1 MSFSFVQMLLALLFT
16 YVSYTTQDLER
27 GNLAIESVRQV
38 ETRLNR
44 KETQF
49 SVIVFGK
56 TLNERHI
63 VSV

>member
-1 MSFSFVQMLLALLFT
+1 MLLALLFT

-27 GNLAIESVRQV
+27 GNLAIEPVHQV

-49 SVIVFGK
+49 SLIVFGK
-56 TLNERHI
+56 ALNERHI
-63 VSV
+63 VSI